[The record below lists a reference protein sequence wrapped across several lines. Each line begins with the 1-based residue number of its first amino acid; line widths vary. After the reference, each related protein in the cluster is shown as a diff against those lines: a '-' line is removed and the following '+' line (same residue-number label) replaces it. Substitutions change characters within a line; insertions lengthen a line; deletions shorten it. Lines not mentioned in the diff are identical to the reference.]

1 MGRFGFSWRHD
12 GPSVARLAFGVAV
25 VALGGL
31 VITDRAMAL
40 SLGAALILSVTAG
53 AIAVH
58 DLKTYW
64 IPDRYTLAFAG
75 VGALTTMQLSGSSAL
90 GLAAAISGVVA
101 LSLWGLA
108 SLYERVLG
116 RAGFGLGDVKLVA
129 ASALFVSPA
138 GLVVQLGLAAALAL
152 AFAGWR
158 AIRRGR
164 RLTRTTRVPFGM
176 TLAPAAVIVWAAGW
190 SAGS

>member
-12 GPSVARLAFGVAV
+12 GPLIASLALAVAT
-25 VALGGL
+25 VALGTL
-31 VITDRAMAL
+31 VVTDHATAL
-40 SLGAALILSVTAG
+40 ALGAALILSVTAG

-64 IPDRYTLAFAG
+64 IPDRYTVAFAG
-75 VGALTTMQLSGSSAL
+75 VGALTTFQVSGMSAL
-90 GLAAAISGVVA
+90 GVAAAISVVVG

-138 GLVVQLGLAAALAL
+138 GLIVQLGLAAALAL

-158 AIRRGR
+158 AIRRQR